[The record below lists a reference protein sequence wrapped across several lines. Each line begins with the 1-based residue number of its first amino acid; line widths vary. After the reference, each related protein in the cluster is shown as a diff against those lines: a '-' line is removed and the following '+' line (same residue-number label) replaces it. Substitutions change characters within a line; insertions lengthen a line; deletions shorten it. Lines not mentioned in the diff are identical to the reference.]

1 MATDK
6 QINYINVLVQQREV
20 PADFDVNSVAE
31 MDVTEASRTIGFLKT
46 LPFAEGSPVAKEREV
61 IGSVAEGVYTLT
73 AKQAETVMNYK
84 GEPYFGAEKV
94 TVKVKRTKTGAFWM
108 ERVNPNHPIK
118 DSSVRRSVML
128 LLAKKTP
135 KKA

>member
-1 MATDK
+1 MATEK
-6 QINYINVLVQQREV
+6 QIDYINVLVQQRDV
-20 PADFDVNSVAE
+20 PADFDVNSVTE
-31 MDVTEASRTIGFLKT
+31 MDTVEASNAIRRLRAM
-46 LPFAEGSPVAKEREV
+46 PFAEGSPAAKEREI
-61 IGSVAEGVYTLT
+61 IGGVAEGVYTLT

-94 TVKVKRTKTGAFWM
+94 TVKVKRTKAGAFWM

>member
-1 MATDK
+1 MATEK
-6 QINYINVLVQQREV
+6 QINYINVLLQQREI
-20 PADFDVNSVAE
+20 PADFAADSVAE
-31 MDVTEASRTIGFLKT
+31 MDVTEASRTIGYLKT
-46 LPFAEGSPVAKEREV
+46 LPYAEGSTVAKEREV
-61 IGSVAEGVYTLT
+61 IGSVGEGTYTLT
-73 AKQAETVMNYK
+73 AKQAGTVLNYK

-118 DSSVRRSVML
+118 DSTVRRSVML

-135 KKA
+135 KA